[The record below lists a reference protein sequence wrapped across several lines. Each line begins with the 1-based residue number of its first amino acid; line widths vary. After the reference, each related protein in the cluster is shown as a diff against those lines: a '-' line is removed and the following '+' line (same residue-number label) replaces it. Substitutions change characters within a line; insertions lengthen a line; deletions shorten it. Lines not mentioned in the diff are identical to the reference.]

1 MRKIKLGIAEDHEI
15 IRNAIVKHI
24 NSERDMEVV
33 LVAENG
39 LHLLDLLRQEVTDVI
54 LMDIRMPVMN
64 GIEATRNIVKMFPT
78 TNIIAYSQYDIE
90 ENIIEMNIQGVKSF
104 IGKEDD
110 LEELLQAIRVV
121 YAGGV
126 YMTSKAFKIIQRF
139 LKNTSL
145 NTRQPMELTEIEI
158 VLLEGICKGL
168 SSTQLGEII
177 HKSPRTIEDYRTA
190 LYQKFE
196 VRNKEQL
203 ITKAITMNLATLTS
217 K

>member
-126 YMTSKAFKIIQRF
+126 YMTSKAFKIIQRY